1 MLAFSSSDNYYL
13 SSANSL
19 ESGPRTTKREERKRR
34 DTHSAGS
41 LHGLGHDFSE
51 FFCCLGGLNA
61 FVCVCVFKKVKDFE
75 RGEGDY
81 SFPGGTLEQ
90 QWDHWNEHAEEK
102 LFHYSGKKGEQ
113 GGRGKQCGMIRNT
126 VSVKHR

>member
-1 MLAFSSSDNYYL
+1 MDAFSSSDNYYL

-34 DTHSAGS
+34 ETHSAGS

-75 RGEGDY
+75 RGEFELALQKHV
-81 SFPGGTLEQ
+81 SFSLP
-90 QWDHWNEHAEEK
+90 AFFSPVFVFA
-102 LFHYSGKKGEQ
+102 LFKP
-113 GGRGKQCGMIRNT
+113 
-126 VSVKHR
+126 

>member
-1 MLAFSSSDNYYL
+1 MRRDDASIVKLLSFENNSDAFSSSDNYYL

-19 ESGPRTTKREERKRR
+19 ESDSVTRTTKREERKRR
-34 DTHSAGS
+34 ETHSAGS

-75 RGEGDY
+75 RGEFEL
-81 SFPGGTLEQ
+81 SL
-90 QWDHWNEHAEEK
+90 
-102 LFHYSGKKGEQ
+102 
-113 GGRGKQCGMIRNT
+113 
-126 VSVKHR
+126 